1 MIKKMIPLFV
11 LIEMTVLATGCAGIR
26 TRSNSNKGLFQ
37 SKNQEISKI
46 MSVPKNGSKIKS
58 NQGFSWPLP
67 NGNISSYFGKRRR
80 DYHDGIDITAPR
92 GTPIHAA
99 KDGVVIYSSRKIKGY
114 GNMVV
119 LKHENMA
126 TVYAHNSKNLVK
138 KGDRVKQGEIVGF
151 VGATGRATG
160 PHVHFEVR
168 EGQIP
173 VDPLYYLPAVRNATQ
188 ARND

>member
-1 MIKKMIPLFV
+1 MFCILIAVSSFV
-11 LIEMTVLATGCAGIR
+11 TGCAGIR
-26 TRSNSNKGLFQ
+26 TRTNVNKGLFQ
-37 SKNQEISKI
+37 TKNQEISKN
-46 MSVPKNGSKIKS
+46 MTVPKNGTTLKS
-58 NQGFSWPLP
+58 DQGFSWPLT

-80 DYHDGIDITAPR
+80 DFHDGIDISAPR

-119 LKHENMA
+119 IKHGNMA

-168 EGQIP
+168 QGQIP
-173 VDPLYYLPAVRNATQ
+173 VDPLYYLPAVRTATQ